1 MRCTCLLLTQ
11 SGHWGR
17 KVLAFK
23 PCIRWAL
30 RGQMKRREF
39 ITLFGGAAATWPFAV
54 RAQQPTPVVGFL
66 HTRSPDDT
74 VLQVAAFRRGLAENG
89 YVEGQSVTI
98 EYRFARGEYDQLP
111 ALAAELVRRQV
122 AVLVAVGGDP
132 AALAAK
138 SATSTI
144 PIVFAVGSDPV
155 ELGLVASYKRPGGNA
170 TGMNVLTA
178 TLEAKRLGL
187 IHELVPQAAT
197 IGFLTN
203 PRFASAEGQVHD
215 VQEAARALALKV
227 RVLPASTEKDIVA
240 AFGTI
245 SGENILALAVGS
257 DHFSIR
263 ARGDHRSGGT
273 LFRTHNIPVSRTRGG
288 RWPDELRDRYCGRIS
303 PDWRSSRSDSQRRES
318 GGPAGPAANQ
328 VRVCHQSQDRQGA
341 GPRRIPIAPATRR
354 RGD

>member
-1 MRCTCLLLTQ
+1 
-11 SGHWGR
+11 
-17 KVLAFK
+17 
-23 PCIRWAL
+23 
-30 RGQMKRREF
+30 MKRREF
-39 ITLFGGAAATWPFAV
+39 ITLLGGAAVAWPSAA

-74 VLQVAAFRRGLAENG
+74 ALQVAAFRRGLAENG

-111 ALAAELVRRQV
+111 VLAAELVRRQV

-144 PIVFAVGSDPV
+144 PIVFAVASDPV
-155 ELGLVASYKRPGGNA
+155 KLGLVASYKRPGGNA
-170 TGMNVLTA
+170 TGMNILTA

-227 RVLPASTEKDIVA
+227 HVLPASTEKDIVA

-245 SGENILALAVGS
+245 SGESILALTVGS
-257 DHFSIR
+257 DPFFDTQREEIIALA
-263 ARGDHRSGGT
+263 ARYSVPTIYQFREHAAAGGLMSYGIDIADAYRQIGIQAARSGFGNAHAA
-273 LFRTHNIPVSRTRGG
+273 LALEVEWLSDHANGENVKLTR
-288 RWPDELRDRYCGRIS
+288 Y
-303 PDWRSSRSDSQRRES
+303 SQ
-318 GGPAGPAANQ
+318 Q
-328 VRVCHQSQDRQGA
+328 
-341 GPRRIPIAPATRR
+341 
-354 RGD
+354 

>member
-1 MRCTCLLLTQ
+1 VR
-11 SGHWGR
+11 
-17 KVLAFK
+17 
-23 PCIRWAL
+23 
-30 RGQMKRREF
+30 RREF
-39 ITLFGGAAATWPFAV
+39 ITLLGGAAAAWSLTA

-74 VLQVAAFRRGLAENG
+74 ALQVAAFRRGLAENG

-98 EYRFARGEYDQLP
+98 EYRFAYGEYDQLP

-144 PIVFAVGSDPV
+144 PIVFAVASDPV
-155 ELGLVASYKRPGGNA
+155 KLGLVASYNRPGGNA

-245 SGENILALAVGS
+245 SGESILALAVAIGIVEVA
-257 DHFSIR
+257 DLAAR
-263 ARGDHRSGGT
+263 ARPPGGASG
-273 LFRTHNIPVSRTRGG
+273 P
-288 RWPDELRDRYCGRIS
+288 
-303 PDWRSSRSDSQRRES
+303 Q
-318 GGPAGPAANQ
+318 
-328 VRVCHQSQDRQGA
+328 
-341 GPRRIPIAPATRR
+341 RIPIAPATRR
-354 RGD
+354 RGDRINPNIRYWG